1 MASKE
6 DAIAEIA
13 AAVERGERAFLMT
26 TGRAGGGPPQ
36 EHSILPLNTQ

>member
-13 AAVERGERAFLMT
+13 AAVERGESFLDDY
-26 TGRAGGGPPQ
+26 RAGR
-36 EHSILPLNTQ
+36 